1 MFCQFRITLFLSA
14 LGLAVMAI
22 LLGGLTNRAAAQG
35 MTNPL
40 GVLPV
45 ATLNGQVF
53 LPLVTGG
60 AGQPDETPQLS
71 SIQLVKQAENAGQL
85 TYEQGLVHRV
95 QAVVGNPA
103 LPARYV
109 RGNLGLDG
117 STTLAEAVAKFDM
130 IPA

>member
-1 MFCQFRITLFLSA
+1 MPSTPFRQRSGTHTYLCCGFILLFLGFYLWWSPSLYAQQPSA
-14 LGLAVMAI
+14 TQL
-22 LLGGLTNRAAAQG
+22 
-35 MTNPL
+35 
-40 GVLPV
+40 
-45 ATLNGQVF
+45 F
-53 LPLVTGG
+53 LPLVAGG
-60 AGQPDETPQLS
+60 AGQPDEAPQLS
-71 SIQLVKQAENAGQL
+71 SIQLIKQAEIAGQL